1 MKNIQD
7 TNLSEIVS
15 SGHLSANSV
24 YYSYMKKY
32 GIDKIRV
39 YKEEIIGPA
48 LGMIKLIE
56 NEYAS
61 AKPKYVADFFAGS
74 LAYSQVCT
82 RLGAEKVD
90 AYDLKLENHYKKNNS
105 LILCEQ
111 NLLLFK
117 IPNKYDLILVEPPRE
132 LHLPFLS
139 MILQTPLDSIILFRL
154 GFTKYVQ
161 HIDECISICKDF
173 LLDTQW
179 VKHVLFDE
187 VYLKI
192 YNRNVCNLSL

>member
-1 MKNIQD
+1 MKELRD
-7 TNLSEIVS
+7 VNLDEIVS
-15 SGHLSANSV
+15 IGDLSTDSL

-32 GIDKIRV
+32 HIDKVRT
-39 YKEEIIGPA
+39 YGKEIIGPA

-56 NEYAS
+56 KEYANIELE
-61 AKPKYVADFFAGS
+61 YVADLFAGS